1 MKRTALALTLL
12 AAAAAAQASTFFSD
26 DFEASAYGSNVT
38 PSGWTVANGSVET
51 LGPGFY
57 DGLCNGSGRCV
68 DLDGSTSN
76 AGELSRSFSLS
87 GGVTYQLSFDL
98 AGNRRYAGTETGTVT
113 FGTASLNYS
122 LSDSS
127 PSAAYVPHQL
137 SFTPGTSGTY
147 TLTFA
152 NAGTDNMGAI
162 LDNVRIAAVP
172 EPQAWALMAA
182 GLLAVG
188 ALARRRPAR

>member
-12 AAAAAAQASTFFSD
+12 AATAAAQAATFFSD
-26 DFEASAYGSNVT
+26 DFDTSAYGSNVT

-68 DLDGSTSN
+68 DLDGSTNN

-98 AGNRRYAGTETGTVT
+98 AGNRRGAGTETGTVS
-113 FGTASLNYS
+113 FGSASLNYS
-122 LSDSS
+122 LGDSS
-127 PSAAYVPHQL
+127 GSAPYIAHSL
-137 SFTPGTSGTY
+137 SFTPGTSGVY

-152 NAGTDNMGAI
+152 NAGSDNMGAI

-188 ALARRRPAR
+188 TLARRRPAR